1 MCQATLRVH
10 TPNYHMAIK
19 ISQSEKRKNAN
30 LTYLITFAFH
40 IIENSL
46 RVDDA
51 PAGSSS
57 GKELMESFSQKISTK
72 SRTSLQGVV
81 GGTSSR
87 ESVERQNTV
96 NVRDMPVENKSFGG
110 HDNKKISWRKNE

>member
-1 MCQATLRVH
+1 M
-10 TPNYHMAIK
+10 
-19 ISQSEKRKNAN
+19 
-30 LTYLITFAFH
+30 TYLITFAFH
-40 IIENSL
+40 IIGSSL

-57 GKELMESFSQKISTK
+57 GEELLESFIQKIGTK
-72 SRTSLQGVV
+72 RRTSSQGVV

-96 NVRDMPVENKSFGG
+96 NARDMPVENKSFGG
-110 HDNKKISWRKNE
+110 HDNKKISWRKDE